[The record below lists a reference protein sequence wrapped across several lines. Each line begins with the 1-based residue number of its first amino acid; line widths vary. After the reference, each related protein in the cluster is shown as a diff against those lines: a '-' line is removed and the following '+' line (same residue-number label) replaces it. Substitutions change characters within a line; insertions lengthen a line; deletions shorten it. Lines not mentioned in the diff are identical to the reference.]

1 VSDERED
8 EEISLADA
16 ARRSGVSESTL
27 KRWAAQRVI
36 PLPGG
41 RWTEAAAAQARVV
54 ARMRARGHSLKDV
67 RRAVRD
73 GRLAFGSAEELL
85 SIPERAHGRRD
96 AAELVGMD
104 DELVERMMALLGT
117 PVANADRLTEDDVEA
132 LRTLKRILDSGFPL
146 VALLQLIRVYAQSM
160 RRIAEA
166 EVRLFHL
173 YVHEPMIAEGVPPLE
188 MAEDM
193 GGLAERLLP
202 EIAPITEYV
211 HRRYLAHYLE
221 QDVVGHMESD
231 FGLGPAGVGHVSVAI
246 CFVDLTG
253 FTRFT
258 EEEGDEQALDLIE
271 RFVETVEATLPA
283 EATIVKTIGDEVMV
297 VSPDPE
303 VLTEWA
309 VGFLTLFRERPRPRT
324 GIHYGSAVY
333 RDGDYFGG
341 DVNLAH
347 RIVARALAG
356 EVLVTSSVADQIGSS
371 DYVEFEPIGEVELKG
386 FPEPVELFVAGRTID
401 SRWRS

>member
-1 VSDERED
+1 VNGGSSK
-8 EEISLADA
+8 EIGLSEA

-27 KRWAAQRVI
+27 KRWADQRVV
-36 PLPGG
+36 PVKGG
-41 RWTEAAAAQARVV
+41 RWTVGAAAQARVV
-54 ARMRARGHSLKDV
+54 ARMRARGHSLREV
-67 RRAVRD
+67 RAAVRD
-73 GRLAFGSAEELL
+73 GRLAFGYAEELL
-85 SIPERAHGRRD
+85 ALPERGYSRRK
-96 AAELVGMD
+96 AAELVGLD
-104 DELVERMMALLGT
+104 DELVERIMTLLGT
-117 PVANADRLTEDDVEA
+117 PLANADRLSEDDVEA
-132 LRTLKRILDSGFPL
+132 LRILKRILDNGFPL

-173 YVHEPMIAEGVPPLE
+173 YVHEPMIADGVPAVE
-188 MAEDM
+188 MAEEM

-202 EIAPITEYV
+202 EMGPITEYV

-231 FGLGPAGVGHVSVAI
+231 FGVDPGGVGHVSIAI

-271 RFVETVEATLPA
+271 RFIETVEATLPSD
-283 EATIVKTIGDEVMV
+283 ATIVKTIGDEVMV
-297 VSPDPE
+297 VCPDPE

-309 VGFLTLFRERPRPRT
+309 VGFLTLFRDRPRPRT
-324 GIHYGSAVY
+324 GIHFGSAVY

-341 DVNLAH
+341 DVNLTH
-347 RIVARALAG
+347 RIVARTLAG
-356 EVLVTSSVADQIGSS
+356 EVMVTRSVVDQIGSS
-371 DYVEFEPIGEVELKG
+371 EYLSFEPIGEVDLKG
-386 FPEPVELFVAGRTID
+386 FPEPVDLFTATRTLD
-401 SRWRS
+401 S

>member
-1 VSDERED
+1 MSTRSTDQIPLSE
-8 EEISLADA
+8 A
-16 ARRSGVSESTL
+16 ARRAGVSESTL
-27 KRWAAQRVI
+27 KRWADQRVI
-36 PLPGG
+36 PVKGG
-41 RWTEAAAAQARVV
+41 RWTVGAAAQARVV
-54 ARMRARGHSLKDV
+54 ARMRARGHSLREV

-73 GRLAFGSAEELL
+73 GRLAFGYAEELL
-85 SIPERAHGRRD
+85 SQPDPGHSRKQ
-96 AAELVGMD
+96 AAEIVGLD
-104 DELVERMMALLGT
+104 DELVERIMTLLGT
-117 PVANADRLTEDDVEA
+117 PLANADHLSEDDIEA
-132 LRTLKRILDSGFPL
+132 LRSLKRILDNGFPL

-173 YVHEPMIAEGVPPLE
+173 YVHEPMIADGVDALE
-188 MAEDM
+188 MAEEM

-202 EIAPITEYV
+202 ELGPITSYV

-231 FGLGPAGVGHVSVAI
+231 FGIDPGGAAHVSVAI

-271 RFVETVEATLPA
+271 RFIETVEATLPSD
-283 EATIVKTIGDEVMV
+283 ATIVKTIGDEVMI
-297 VSPDPE
+297 VSPEPE

-309 VGFLTLFRERPRPRT
+309 VGFLTLFRDRPRPRT
-324 GIHYGSAVY
+324 GIHFGSAVY

-347 RIVARALAG
+347 RIVARTLAG
-356 EVLVTSSVADQIGSS
+356 EVMVTRSVVDQIGSS
-371 DYVEFEPIGEVELKG
+371 EYLSFEPIGEVDLKG
-386 FPEPVELFVAGRTID
+386 FPEPVDLYTAGRALD
-401 SRWRS
+401 D